1 MLTVVCFYVCD
12 IQKHWNSKATHSK
25 VTWEND
31 SVCLTA
37 VPTDLNLFFL
47 KCTCNRKP
55 VPVCKSWMTGMA

>member
-1 MLTVVCFYVCD
+1 MLTAVCFCVCD

-47 KCTCNRKP
+47 KCKSNRKP
-55 VPVCKSWMTGMA
+55 VPVCLNLITDMA